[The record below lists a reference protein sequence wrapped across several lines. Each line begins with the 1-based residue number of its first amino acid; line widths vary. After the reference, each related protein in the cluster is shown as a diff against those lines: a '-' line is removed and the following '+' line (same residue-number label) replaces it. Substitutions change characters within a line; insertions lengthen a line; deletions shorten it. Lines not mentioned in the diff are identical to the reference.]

1 MIQLSDLQPHLP
13 YIAVFIFCSLSMLA
27 LEIAVM
33 RLRARAVREQ
43 AVNRRIRKKAPDK
56 TPEAILLE
64 LRKERGLDEFG
75 NFRYLSRRFNRL
87 YVQSG
92 YSSRPAYL
100 FLPGIGFAILPC
112 VVIALLTNAIVAPAI
127 VGGLLFLVMPVLIL
141 LRKRAVRQKQFS
153 AQLPDALDV
162 IVRSLRAGH
171 PTPVAIALVAREM
184 PDPIGTEFG
193 IVSDEMTYG
202 KPLPEAVK
210 GLVERVGLEDLRL
223 LVIAISIQFT
233 TGGNLSDILNNL
245 SEVIRGRALL
255 RGRIK
260 ALSAEGR
267 WSAVVLSLFPFAL
280 FAIINLM
287 SPDYYWSVMHEPI
300 VIYGFAGAF
309 VLMLIGD
316 YIMYRM
322 INFEV

>member
-1 MIQLSDLQPHLP
+1 MPLPDIAPYLP
-13 YIAVFIFCSLSMLA
+13 YVVVFIVCSLAVLA
-27 LEIAVM
+27 IEIAAM
-33 RLRARAVREQ
+33 RIHARNWRER
-43 AVNRRIRKKAPDK
+43 AVNRRLQKSAPSK
-56 TPEAILLE
+56 SPETLLLE

-75 NFRYLSRRFNRL
+75 NFRYFSNRLNRL

-92 YSSRPAYL
+92 YTSRPAWL
-100 FLPGIGFAILPC
+100 FVPGIFTALAPCLAISLATGS
-112 VVIALLTNAIVAPAI
+112 ILMPAI
-127 VGGLLFLVMPVLIL
+127 VGGGFFLVMPLLIL
-141 LRKRAVRQKQFS
+141 VRKRAKRQKEFA

-171 PTPVAIALVAREM
+171 PTPVAIGLVAREM

-210 GLVERVGLEDLRL
+210 GLVDRVGLDDLRL

-233 TGGNLSDILNNL
+233 TGGNLSDILSNL
-245 SEVIRGRALL
+245 SNTIRGRALL
-255 RGRIK
+255 RARVK

-267 WSAVVLSLFPFAL
+267 MSAIVLSLFPFAL
-280 FAIINLM
+280 FAIINFM
-287 SPDYYWSVMHEPI
+287 SPDYYWSVMHEP
-300 VIYGFAGAF
+300 VVYYGFAGAI

-322 INFEV
+322 ITFEV